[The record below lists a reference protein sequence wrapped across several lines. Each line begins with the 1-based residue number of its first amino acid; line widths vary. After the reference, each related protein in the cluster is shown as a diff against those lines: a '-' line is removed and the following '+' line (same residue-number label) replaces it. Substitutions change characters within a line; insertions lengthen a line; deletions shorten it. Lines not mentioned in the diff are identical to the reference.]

1 MSLFITSLNSGSN
14 GNCYYIGNAEEAVLV
29 DVGISCREVERRMRR
44 LGLTMDK
51 VKAIFISHEHTD
63 HISGVPVLA
72 KKYRL
77 PVYITGQTL
86 QHSRMQLSGIPFRPQ
101 EPVTIGQ
108 LQVTAFVK
116 YHDACDPHSFL
127 ISGNG
132 VTIGVFTDIGQCCD
146 QLVLHFR
153 QCHAAFL
160 EANYDTDM
168 LEKGRY
174 PVFLKNRIRGGHG
187 HLSNQQA
194 LDLFTQHKPEGMQVL
209 LLSHLSRDNN
219 DPTLVQEIFSRHAG
233 AVEVAVASRYVES
246 KVYEVFP
253 GQLVAAPF
261 APMPIPIVHEMP
273 KKKKRSAIPSAV
285 QSTLF

>member
-14 GNCYYIGNAEEAVLV
+14 GNCYYVGSAEEAVLV

-44 LGLTMDK
+44 LGLRMDL

-63 HISGVPVLA
+63 HISGVPVLS

-86 QHSRMQLSGIPFRPQ
+86 HNSRMQLQGTAFDAQ
-101 EPVTIGQ
+101 QPVAVGQ
-108 LQVTAFVK
+108 LQVTAFAK
-116 YHDACDPHSFL
+116 HHDACDPHSFM
-127 ISGNG
+127 ISGHG

-146 QLVLHFR
+146 RLVHHFR

-174 PVFLKNRIRGGHG
+174 PVFLKNRIRGGQG

-194 LDLFTQHKPEGMQVL
+194 LDLFRQHRPDGMQVL

-219 DPTLVQEIFSRHAG
+219 DPALVQEIFSRHAG
-233 AVEVAVASRYVES
+233 NVEVAVASRYVES
-246 KVYEVFP
+246 KVYEILP
-253 GQLVAAPF
+253 GPLTSAPLL
-261 APMPIPIVHEMP
+261 AV
-273 KKKKRSAIPSAV
+273 KKKTKSAIPSSV
-285 QSTLF
+285 QSSLF